1 MDAMGRKD
9 KMHTSEGTSEL
20 TMGMRLRYARQS
32 KKVSLT
38 AMADLLKYTK
48 GYLSGVENGN
58 IRVSDD
64 LVQRYRKVLKLD
76 TGELEEIAHLLQRT
90 EEPTKQQIWLV
101 PYQRNRF
108 FTGRETFFETMRS
121 RLVNSK
127 VRPHA
132 LAINGLGGIGKTQ
145 LVVEYAYRYRTAYA
159 AVLWFNTDSPAS
171 LIDSYVNLANE
182 LDLPEKGAQDRNITL
197 RVVQRW
203 LKENPHCLIVLDNVE
218 DPAAIYEFI
227 VQMGESHIILTTRA
241 QAIGVAAQ
249 TLELGAMDIEES
261 ILLLLRRAQIAPAHA
276 QLEDIPETS
285 FTLAQSI
292 ALVMGGL
299 PLALNQ
305 AASYIEETGCGLAG
319 YLRLIEAQL
328 AKMLK
333 VNDRALI
340 GDHHT
345 SVTATWTLSFE
356 KIKQNNAAAA
366 ELLYLCAFLSAEKIY
381 EEFIIESAPAL
392 DSVLQTVAT
401 DPIELHWAIAELRK
415 YSLLRTDPD
424 SGALSIHRL
433 VQTVIQDTMDEETR
447 RCWAERT
454 IKAVNQ
460 AFPQVEVARWHE
472 TWSKCQRYYPQAD
485 ASIALIQQWKFTGN
499 EVSQLLNKTGKYLE
513 ERTQFSDAERLYHYA
528 IELDREFY
536 GNLHSKIVK
545 DMSNIALLY
554 ERQGKYENAEK
565 KYREALLI
573 YDKIDTKQYDLAI
586 FRNYITLL
594 QKMEREREAEDW
606 KRRVKDMHPEQA
618 PLLGRRTP
626 INDNDERIIYN
637 GDWQTRIHEGDF
649 NSDAH
654 FTNSEGAAFLYPFE
668 GWGIEIIS
676 DTSSI
681 RGEIEILIDDVSEE
695 TVNTLLTANKLS
707 QTIVFSKTDLP
718 QGTHMLKVVLRRGE
732 FILDA
737 LAVFSYEKEDI
748 F

>member
-1 MDAMGRKD
+1 MGRKD
-9 KMHTSEGTSEL
+9 KVQAAEGANGL

-38 AMADLLKYTK
+38 EMADLLKYTK

-58 IRVSDD
+58 IRVSED
-64 LVQRYRKVLKLD
+64 LVQRYQEALNLD
-76 TGELEEIAHLLQRT
+76 IGELDEIVRLLQRT
-90 EEPTKQQIWLV
+90 GEKPTQQIWFV

-108 FTGRETFFETMRS
+108 FTGRETLFAMIHN
-121 RLVNSK
+121 RLVSST

-145 LVVEYAYRYRTAYA
+145 LAVEYAYRYRSEYG
-159 AVLWFNTDSPAS
+159 AVLWFNADLQES
-171 LIDSYVNLANE
+171 LIDSYVSLANA
-182 LDLPEKGAQDRNITL
+182 LDLPEKGAQDRSATL

-218 DPAAIYEFI
+218 DPPTIYEFLL
-227 VQMGESHIILTTRA
+227 QMGESHIILTTRA
-241 QAIGVAAQ
+241 QAIGAVAQ
-249 TLELGAMDIEES
+249 TLELEEMNSEES
-261 ILLLLRRAQIAPAHA
+261 MLLLLRRAQIIAAHA
-276 QLEDIPETS
+276 PLESIPETS
-285 FTLAQSI
+285 LSLTRKI
-292 ALVMGGL
+292 TEVMGGL

-356 KIKQNNAAAA
+356 KIKQSNIAAA
-366 ELLYLCAFLSAEKIY
+366 ELLYLCAFLWPEKIY
-381 EEFIIESAPAL
+381 EEFIMESAPAL
-392 DSVLQTVAT
+392 TTELQKVAA

-447 RCWAERT
+447 RQWAICT
-454 IKAVNQ
+454 IRAANQ
-460 AFPQVEVARWHE
+460 AFPLVEVAQWHE

-485 ASIALIQQWKFTGN
+485 MCIALIEHWKFTGD

-513 ERTQFSDAERLYHYA
+513 ERTQFNDAEHLYQRA
-528 IELDREFY
+528 LELDTQLY
-536 GNLHSKIVK
+536 GNAHSITIK
-545 DMSNIALLY
+545 DMSNIATLY
-554 ERQGKYENAEK
+554 ERQGKYEVAEK
-565 KYREALLI
+565 KYREALLML
-573 YDKIDTKQYDLAI
+573 DKIGLEHHNLSI
-586 FRNYITLL
+586 VRNYITLL
-594 QKMEREREAEDW
+594 QKMERERDVEDW
-606 KRRVKDMHPEQA
+606 KQRIRNLSPQQA
-618 PLLGRRTP
+618 PQIGRRTP
-626 INDNDERIIYN
+626 INDTDERIIYN
-637 GDWQTRIHEGDF
+637 GNWQTRIHEGDF

-654 FTNSEGAAFLYPFE
+654 FTDSEGASFLYTFE

-676 DTSSI
+676 DTSSV
-681 RGEIEILIDDVSEE
+681 RGEIEISGRRSTQE
-695 TVNTLLTANKLS
+695 NS
-707 QTIVFSKTDLP
+707 QYP
-718 QGTHMLKVVLRRGE
+718 ACR
-732 FILDA
+732 
-737 LAVFSYEKEDI
+737 
-748 F
+748 